1 VSRNVQIVRY
11 RREIIDAMMAYKK
24 AFYAVKDEDDPQSIK
39 FKELLKND
47 LSSLQSLLKRPSEE
61 SLRDVTERYVI

>member
-1 VSRNVQIVRY
+1 
-11 RREIIDAMMAYKK
+11 MMASKK
-24 AFYAVKDEDDPQSIK
+24 AFSAVKDEDDPQSIK

-47 LSSLQSLLKRPSEE
+47 LSSLQSLPKRPSEE